1 MHVYYNNWREMCAD
15 LAKERDELRRELAE
29 AKAEIAAVKQ
39 RGACLDEQMDAGILV
54 DLGKH
59 NGDRTGMGHSKE
71 AD

>member
-1 MHVYYNNWREMCAD
+1 MGGEKHGGINARLLHQ
-15 LAKERDELRRELAE
+15 LARDVELAE
-29 AKAEIAAVKQ
+29 VKAELTALKQ

-59 NGDRTGMGHSKE
+59 NGDRTGMGDHNE

>member
-15 LAKERDELRRELAE
+15 LAKERDELRRELAD
-29 AKAEIAAVKQ
+29 AKAEIAALKL
-39 RGACLDEQMDAGILV
+39 RGAFLDEQMDAGILV

-59 NGDRTGMGHSKE
+59 NCDRTGMGNRKE